1 MKKGGTKRSTLE
13 ARPAWCSSSRRATTI
28 GMDATFGHVINTKYQ
43 PQVEAGRRK
52 KGLNAGGRPSAKL
65 SSKPKRHFGRGPP
78 QRRLVR
84 GGNPASL
91 IRDLASR
98 SEGEAKVGL
107 LATHAKR
114 KLSRAI

>member
-13 ARPAWCSSSRRATTI
+13 SRPAWCSSSRRATTI
-28 GMDATFGHVINTKYQ
+28 GMDATFGHVVNTKYQ

-52 KGLNAGGRPSAKL
+52 KGLNTGGRASAKL
-65 SSKPKRHFGRGPP
+65 SSKAKRRFGRGPP
-78 QRRLVR
+78 QRVTR

-98 SEGEAKVGL
+98 SGGEAMVGL
-107 LATHAKR
+107 LAMHAKR
-114 KLSRAI
+114 KSLCTI